1 MLEVVGVFEGWNA
14 YDLTPFEADHA
25 RFDDHFRLELRPPG
39 HVHVLAGVELS
50 LHDARGNNLEVNAST
65 AGLRGQKME
74 ERKEERFSGDVH
86 STLGQVRILGGRGG
100 GKERR
105 EADDGCFS

>member
-50 LHDARGNNLEVNAST
+50 LPDARANNLGGKAST
-65 AGLRGQKME
+65 PELRGQKLE
-74 ERKEERFSGDVH
+74 ERPEERFSGRVH
-86 STLGQVRILGGRGG
+86 TAPGRVGVPGRPARGKGRG
-100 GKERR
+100 
-105 EADDGCFS
+105 AS